1 MAKDFR
7 ADQVRL
13 GKLIG
18 EGGSDG
24 YVQIY
29 SSSNASNYDGSK
41 TDDNTSVGSDV
52 WLLISGS
59 SNAEYHGSG
68 RKAGSMVLFAGD
80 VVVSGTLFAERQVI
94 EVDESVA
101 GNFFVPNKLFVTGT
115 ATFNAKELAGADVK
129 VLSSTGSN
137 LFFADVSA
145 DKVGI
150 GTASPTY
157 ELDVVGNIGLSRYLY
172 HNDDADTF
180 IDFRDDSVTLEAG
193 GYELLSLVEDGSYR
207 CAVTST
213 R

>member
-7 ADQVRL
+7 ADQIRV

-41 TDDNTSVGSDV
+41 TDDNTSVGNDV

-68 RKAGSMVLFAGD
+68 RMAGSMVLFAGD

-94 EVDESVA
+94 EVDESVV

-115 ATFNAKELAGADVK
+115 ATFNATQGSGDFN
-129 VLSSTGSN
+129 VLSSTGSQ
-137 LFFADVSA
+137 LLYADVSA
-145 DKVGI
+145 D
-150 GTASPTY
+150 
-157 ELDVVGNIGLSRYLY
+157 
-172 HNDDADTF
+172 
-180 IDFRDDSVTLEAG
+180 
-193 GYELLSLVEDGSYR
+193 
-207 CAVTST
+207 
-213 R
+213 